1 MEYLEDG
8 DELVFLYQLT
18 RGKARS
24 SHAFQVAV
32 TAGLDP
38 GIVKRATEVR
48 NSYSE
53 ILYEW

>member
-24 SHAFQVAV
+24 SHAFQVAA

-38 GIVKRATEVR
+38 GIVKRAAEVR
-48 NSYSE
+48 NTDPES
-53 ILYEW
+53 LYEW